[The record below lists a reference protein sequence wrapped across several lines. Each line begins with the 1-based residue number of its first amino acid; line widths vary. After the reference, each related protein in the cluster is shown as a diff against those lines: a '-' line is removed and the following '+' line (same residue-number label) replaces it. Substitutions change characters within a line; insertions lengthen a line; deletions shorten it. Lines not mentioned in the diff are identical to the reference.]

1 MSNHIDKIVEKLPDG
16 LTETGVE
23 EVASLLDEVV
33 EERVSEEVGLLE
45 AKVKAFLRMK
55 LDDLKET
62 ALRELEAENG
72 LMRSYKIFEAIK
84 TMVASEIESSD
95 TESVVKAY
103 EEETEKLQAEVELLQ
118 AKLDESFKTNNILE
132 TKTSTQKTKL
142 STLIEELKEH
152 KEKTDMPFKSSE
164 SAVMITNESH
174 GEPSLTDS
182 SSENFFLNEDV
193 IRLSQLPVKESY

>member
-142 STLIEELKEH
+142 STLIEELKKH